1 MSDTN
6 LHGLNYLIGNSRPVV
21 QHAITEMPRLFEKK
35 ISIASTRT
43 CKQIVNR
50 LWDLSKADPPL
61 SSTCVQQCEPKALY
75 PLEPTDGTVVAS
87 RPQSVIYNVVGE
99 CF

>member
-6 LHGLNYLIGNSRPVV
+6 LHGLNYLTGNSRPIV
-21 QHAITEMPRLFEKK
+21 QHAITEMPKLFEKK
-35 ISIASTRT
+35 ISIASTST
-43 CKQIVNR
+43 CKQQIVNR

-87 RPQSVIYNVVGE
+87 RPQ
-99 CF
+99 